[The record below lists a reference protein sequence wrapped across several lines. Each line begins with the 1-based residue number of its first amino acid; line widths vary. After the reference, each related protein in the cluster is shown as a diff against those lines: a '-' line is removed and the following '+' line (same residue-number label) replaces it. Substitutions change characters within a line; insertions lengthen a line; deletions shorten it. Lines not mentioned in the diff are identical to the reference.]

1 MQLLYKR
8 SLAVIILRSEHFSPF
23 HFYIHLLS
31 LNSLQGDFY
40 TVKTIN
46 IKDLQ
51 PGMFVV
57 GVIKQAG
64 HVRVKNQ
71 GWVRNEKGINNLIN
85 SGVLEVEID
94 PDKTLDQ
101 SQPETET
108 VEEITEAPKQ
118 DPWHK
123 SVPVEAELG
132 HAVQMYEQAKQ
143 LQEKTFLDI
152 KEGRKIDVADFKA
165 TASGFIDSV
174 FRNQDAL
181 ACIARIREKDGYLLE
196 HSLNVSILMS
206 IFAKHLGFERTL
218 IEELATGALLH
229 DIGKIKIPDEILQ
242 KPDKLSENEF
252 AIMREHAKF
261 SHDIVKDSGLGD
273 IASEIAGFHHERLN
287 GTGYP
292 YAKKGEELSQYVR
305 MISIVDV
312 YDALTADRVYK
323 VGMAPI
329 KAFRKLKDG
338 CPHEFDENLLNQF
351 IHCIGMYPVG
361 TLVKLKSHRV
371 GIVAAS
377 NPDSPLQPVVKVFYN
392 AKNMFHVEVRDI
404 DLSDKRVDDELEAAV
419 KPEEFGLDLIK
430 FFRHSML
437 P

>member
-1 MQLLYKR
+1 M
-8 SLAVIILRSEHFSPF
+8 
-23 HFYIHLLS
+23 
-31 LNSLQGDFY
+31 
-40 TVKTIN
+40 KTIN
-46 IKDLQ
+46 IKDLE

-71 GWVRNEKGINNLIN
+71 GWVRDENGIRNLIQ

-94 PDKTLDQ
+94 PDKTLHQ
-101 SQPETET
+101 N
-108 VEEITEAPKQ
+108 EEVDSVIEECAEPPQ
-118 DPWHK
+118 IDPWHK

-132 HAVQMYEQAKQ
+132 QAVKMYEQAKQ
-143 LQEKTFLDI
+143 LQEKAFTDI
-152 KEGRKIDVADFKA
+152 RDGRKIDVTEFKE

-181 ACIARIREKDGYLLE
+181 ACIARIRDKDGYLLE

-206 IFAKHLGFERTL
+206 IFAKHLGFDRAL

-242 KPDKLSENEF
+242 KPEKLTENEF
-252 AIMREHAKF
+252 AIMREHAKY
-261 SHDIVKDSGLGD
+261 SHDIVKEAGLSS

-292 YAKKGEELSQYVR
+292 FAKQGDELSQFVR

-312 YDALTADRVYK
+312 YDALTAERVYK
-323 VGMAPI
+323 IGMTPI
-329 KAFRKLKDG
+329 QAFKKLKAG
-338 CPHEFDENLLNQF
+338 CPDEFDEVLLNQF

-404 DLSDKRVDDELEAAV
+404 DLSDKRIDDELEAAV

>member
-1 MQLLYKR
+1 M
-8 SLAVIILRSEHFSPF
+8 
-23 HFYIHLLS
+23 
-31 LNSLQGDFY
+31 
-40 TVKTIN
+40 KTIN
-46 IKDLQ
+46 IKELQ

-71 GWVRNEKGINNLIN
+71 GWVRDEKGINNLIH

-101 SQPETET
+101 SQPEPEII
-108 VEEITEAPKQ
+108 EEVITSAKP

-132 HAVQMYEQAKQ
+132 QAVKMYEQAKQ
-143 LQEKTFLDI
+143 LQEKAFSDI
-152 KEGRKIDVADFKA
+152 KEGRKINIAEFKE

-206 IFAKHLGFERTL
+206 IFAKHLGFDREL

-252 AIMREHAKF
+252 AIMREHAKY
-261 SHDIVKDSGLGD
+261 SHDIVKDSGLGE
-273 IASEIAGFHHERLN
+273 IAAEIAGFHHERLD

-292 YAKKGEELSQYVR
+292 YSKKGDELSQYVR

-312 YDALTADRVYK
+312 YDAMTADRVYK

-329 KAFRKLKDG
+329 KAFKKLKAG
-338 CPHEFDENLLNQF
+338 CPHQFDENLLNQF

-377 NPDSPLQPVVKVFYN
+377 NPVSPLQPVVKVFYN
-392 AKNMFHVEVRDI
+392 AKNMFHVEVRDV
-404 DLSDKRVDDELEAAV
+404 DLSDKRIDDELEAAV

>member
-1 MQLLYKR
+1 M
-8 SLAVIILRSEHFSPF
+8 
-23 HFYIHLLS
+23 
-31 LNSLQGDFY
+31 
-40 TVKTIN
+40 KTIN
-46 IKDLQ
+46 IKDLE

-71 GWVRNEKGINNLIN
+71 GWVRDQKGIKNLIQ

-94 PDKTLDQ
+94 PDKTLNQ
-101 SQPETET
+101 TE
-108 VEEITEAPKQ
+108 EEHNVSEECLEPPQI

-132 HAVQMYEQAKQ
+132 QAVKMYEQAKQ
-143 LQEKTFLDI
+143 LQEKAFTDI
-152 KEGRKIDVADFKA
+152 RDGRKIDVTEFKE

-181 ACIARIREKDGYLLE
+181 ACIARIRDKDGYLLE

-206 IFAKHLGFERTL
+206 IFAKHLGFDRAL

-242 KPDKLSENEF
+242 KPEKLSENEF
-252 AIMREHAKF
+252 AIMREHAKY
-261 SHDIVKDSGLGD
+261 SHDIVKEAGLGT

-292 YAKKGEELSQYVR
+292 FAKQGDELSQFVR

-312 YDALTADRVYK
+312 YDALTAERVYK
-323 VGMAPI
+323 VGMTPI
-329 KAFRKLKDG
+329 QAFKKLKAG
-338 CPHEFDENLLNQF
+338 CPNEFDEELLNQF

-404 DLSDKRVDDELEAAV
+404 DLSDKRIDDELEAAV

>member
-1 MQLLYKR
+1 M
-8 SLAVIILRSEHFSPF
+8 
-23 HFYIHLLS
+23 
-31 LNSLQGDFY
+31 
-40 TVKTIN
+40 KTIN
-46 IKDLQ
+46 IKDLE

-71 GWVRNEKGINNLIN
+71 GWVRDEKGIKSLIQ

-94 PDKTLDQ
+94 PDKTLHHTQ
-101 SQPETET
+101 
-108 VEEITEAPKQ
+108 EEIPVAEEVVQPVKA

-132 HAVQMYEQAKQ
+132 QATKMYEQAKQ
-143 LQEKTFLDI
+143 LQEKAFSDI
-152 KEGRKIDVADFKA
+152 RDGRSINVTEFKE

-181 ACIARIREKDGYLLE
+181 ACIAQIRDKDGYLLE

-206 IFAKHLGFERTL
+206 IFAKHLGFDRAL

-229 DIGKIKIPDEILQ
+229 DIGKIKIPDDILQ
-242 KPDKLSENEF
+242 KPEKLSDNEF
-252 AIMREHAKF
+252 EVMREHAKF

-273 IASEIAGFHHERLN
+273 IATEIAGFHHERLN

-292 YAKKGEELSQYVR
+292 YAIKGEELSQYVR

-312 YDALTADRVYK
+312 YDAMTAERVYK
-323 VGMAPI
+323 IGMTPI
-329 KAFRKLKDG
+329 QAFKKLKAG
-338 CPHEFDENLLNQF
+338 CPQEFDETLLNQF

-392 AKNMFHVEVRDI
+392 AKNMFHVEVRDV
-404 DLSDKRVDDELEAAV
+404 DLSDKRIDDELEAAV

>member
-1 MQLLYKR
+1 M
-8 SLAVIILRSEHFSPF
+8 
-23 HFYIHLLS
+23 
-31 LNSLQGDFY
+31 
-40 TVKTIN
+40 KTIN
-46 IKDLQ
+46 IKELQ

-71 GWVRNEKGINNLIN
+71 GWVRDEKGINNLIH

-101 SQPETET
+101 SKTEPEII
-108 VEEITEAPKQ
+108 EEVITSAKP

-123 SVPVEAELG
+123 SVSVEAELG
-132 HAVQMYEQAKQ
+132 QAVKMYEQAKQ
-143 LQEKTFLDI
+143 LQEKAFSDI
-152 KEGRKIDVADFKA
+152 KEGRKIDIAEFKE

-206 IFAKHLGFERTL
+206 IFAKHLGFDREL

-229 DIGKIKIPDEILQ
+229 DIGKIKIPDDILQ

-252 AIMREHAKF
+252 AIMREHAKY
-261 SHDIVKDSGLGD
+261 SHDIVKDSGLGE
-273 IASEIAGFHHERLN
+273 IAAEIAGFHHERLD

-292 YAKKGEELSQYVR
+292 YAKQGDELSQYVR
-305 MISIVDV
+305 MVSIIDV

-323 VGMAPI
+323 VGMTPI
-329 KAFRKLKDG
+329 QAFKKLRAG
-338 CPHEFDENLLNQF
+338 CPHEFDGDLLNQF

-377 NPDSPLQPVVKVFYN
+377 NPTSPLQPIVKVFYN
-392 AKNMFHVEVRDI
+392 AKNMFHVEVRDV
-404 DLSDKRVDDELEAAV
+404 DLSDKRIDDELDAAV

>member
-1 MQLLYKR
+1 M
-8 SLAVIILRSEHFSPF
+8 
-23 HFYIHLLS
+23 
-31 LNSLQGDFY
+31 
-40 TVKTIN
+40 KTIN
-46 IKDLQ
+46 IKDLE

-71 GWVRNEKGINNLIN
+71 GWVRDEKGIKHLIQ

-94 PDKTLDQ
+94 PDKTLHHTPEEIPAVEEV
-101 SQPETET
+101 SQPSK
-108 VEEITEAPKQ
+108 I

-132 HAVQMYEQAKQ
+132 QATKMYEQAKQ
-143 LQEKTFLDI
+143 LQEKAFTDI
-152 KEGRKIDVADFKA
+152 RDGRTINVAEFKE

-181 ACIARIREKDGYLLE
+181 ACIARIRDKDGYLLE

-206 IFAKHLGFERTL
+206 ILAKHLGFDRAL

-229 DIGKIKIPDEILQ
+229 DIGKIKIPDDILQ
-242 KPDKLSENEF
+242 KPEKLSENEF
-252 AIMREHAKF
+252 EIMREHARY
-261 SHDIVKDSGLGD
+261 SHDIVKDSGLGE
-273 IASEIAGFHHERLN
+273 IAAEIAGFHHERLD

-312 YDALTADRVYK
+312 YDALTAERVYK
-323 VGMAPI
+323 IGMTPI
-329 KAFRKLKDG
+329 QAFKKLKAG
-338 CPHEFDENLLNQF
+338 CPHQFDEALLNQF

-371 GIVAAS
+371 GIVTAS

-392 AKNMFHVEVRDI
+392 AKNMFHVEVRDV
-404 DLSDKRVDDELEAAV
+404 DLSDKRIDDELEAAV